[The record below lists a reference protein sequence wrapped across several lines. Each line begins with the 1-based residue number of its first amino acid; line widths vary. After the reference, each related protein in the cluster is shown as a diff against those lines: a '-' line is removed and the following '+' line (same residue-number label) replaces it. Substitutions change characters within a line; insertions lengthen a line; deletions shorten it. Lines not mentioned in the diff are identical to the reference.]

1 MRYNTINPDK
11 KEAFVI
17 LTEEGE
23 LLEMPACVEK
33 LCNES
38 GVLVKAEYEA
48 ETDILRITPISD
60 AERASRCFFTGSV
73 NIAQFAKEANMVHTA
88 AFDFQLDCAFDEQLS
103 GNALMA
109 LSVALR
115 SGQVVKV
122 AYVWDEY
129 GD

>member
-1 MRYNTINPDK
+1 MRFNTINPDN

-33 LCNES
+33 MCNES
-38 GVLVKAEYEA
+38 VVLVKAEYES
-48 ETDILRITPISD
+48 ETDLLRITPLSD
-60 AERASRCFFTGSV
+60 AERASRCFFTGAV
-73 NIAQFAKEANMVHTA
+73 NIAQFAEDANMVHTA
-88 AFDFQLDCAFDEQLS
+88 AFDFHLDCAFDEQLS

-122 AYVWDEY
+122 AYGWD
-129 GD
+129 D